1 MNKMNKMNKMNRFL
15 VALLVAIIFGG
26 SFVSCIDSEV
36 SPEIKKIYQGQAD
49 LLASQVTVNQAEA
62 TLKAAEAKLK
72 EAEATLKKAEA
83 DLRAADAEVQ
93 KAHAARI
100 ASETSSNATAAEV
113 AAAKVRAEVAR
124 ILAETASNAAAAI
137 AAAEKVRAEVAG
149 IISKTSSDAA
159 AAIAA
164 AEKIRA
170 EVARILA
177 ETASNIAAAEVAVN
191 KAEAEIARIVS
202 ETASN
207 MTAAEAAAAKVRAE
221 ADLEKAKAELE
232 KANAA
237 NRAANAAD
245 VLAQTA
251 INVARAEFEL
261 LKAQQLH
268 ADDLRAAGFAVAEG
282 LFDQYIAVRKVA
294 ASKLVTRKVRAE
306 MLAEQSRML
315 AEGKI
320 DSAVAEASLVLLKG
334 LKVAA
339 EVGVQVAKAAKV
351 AHETDE
357 VVTQKAEFDARVK
370 EYDDSIVQV
379 GIKVHLK
386 AINMQLKIEEEA
398 IEVAKLEK
406 LTGTSSLRVNYEFL
420 VSSIDRDSA
429 TYNRKVSTKKAKAKK
444 LATYDPE
451 LAKLKGAV
459 TTAKANVTAAKNN
472 FSDVPYTNAI
482 TKREE
487 YIALDSL
494 SGTTKLRDSLV
505 KTNIYIALPKPDT
518 TALRVERDVAE
529 AEYTK
534 ASVANRKNP
543 GLDVNP
549 GPDGQRGNNVN
560 NTMEGITNVTY
571 RIIKDVTF
579 PFVDGVRKKK
589 VTFEAGEF
597 FFDKTATNP
606 NFPIKVRATANAAA
620 VKFTAAD
627 IVADFASIVAAQS
640 LSNLGSVGKLYNVEA
655 DDTAETVTN
664 ADKLVNAAATLVLAG
679 TKLAK
684 RIDELEKYETELVRY
699 KAEKVRLEGL
709 LLPFDDNFKAAKAAF
724 INALKVIGIK
734 TSDTVDKDSIL
745 KTSKAMITTK
755 KTSAKASIVGKA
767 EAKKNTA
774 EAKKNAFELES
785 KEDLISEIRILNAEI
800 AALAASLATD
810 SNKAR
815 LDLEALNAKIDAAG
829 TTNVEEVNKLVSSIN
844 AIRTDIEAL
853 EYEMTVLR
861 AKENSLRIIKTEY
874 LNASRL
880 ITIPARNLQADI
892 DAAEQNLVTATSN
905 LVSGKKAILN
915 DKINI
920 VAMTELIWVLK
931 QELKVMDDEIIK
943 LIVLA
948 NKYKTLAVAAL
959 DAATKA

>member
-62 TLKAAEAKLK
+62 TLKAAEAALK
-72 EAEATLKKAEA
+72 GAEAILKKAEA

-261 LKAQQLH
+261 LEAQQLH

-282 LFDQYIAVRKVA
+282 LVDQYIAVRKVA

-334 LKVAA
+334 LKAAA

-379 GIKVHLK
+379 GIKVHLEE
-386 AINMQLKIEEEA
+386 INIGSKENTKS
-398 IEVAKLEK
+398 IEVEK
-406 LTGTSSLRVNYEFL
+406 LNKLTETDALRTKY
-420 VSSIDRDSA
+420 DRLAGLIKTDSA
-429 TYNRKVSTKKAKAKK
+429 LYNSKKKSVKTDSTTLADYDAELGKLDAKITKEKAAVATKKGNHDTAEAKRKAYN
-444 LATYDPE
+444 A
-451 LAKLKGAV
+451 LKE
-459 TTAKANVTAAKNN
+459 
-472 FSDVPYTNAI
+472 DVGGL
-482 TKREE
+482 
-487 YIALDSL
+487 LDSL
-494 SGTTKLRDSLV
+494 EDATNAL
-505 KTNIYIALPKPDT
+505 KTHIAARINIEGIRKTEADARKKHDT
-518 TALRVERDVAE
+518 LKKIYDAE
-529 AEYTK
+529 PAGP
-534 ASVANRKNP
+534 SVFA
-543 GLDVNP
+543 
-549 GPDGQRGNNVN
+549 GPDGVTGNITDA
-560 NTMEGITNVTY
+560 TMEGTGADAVKVTY
-571 RIIKDVTF
+571 RKIKDVTF
-579 PFVDGVRKKK
+579 PLVDGVRKKK
-589 VTFEAGEF
+589 VTFETEQF
-597 FFDKTATNP
+597 FFDKTAASP
-606 NFPIKVRATANAAA
+606 DFPIKTPATINPTVLA
-620 VKFTAAD
+620 VKFTLGD
-627 IVADFASIVAAQS
+627 IVADFGSIEAATS
-640 LSNLGSVGKLYNVEA
+640 LTNLGSIGKLYNVEA
-655 DDTAETVTN
+655 DDRDPTP
-664 ADKLVNAAATLVLAG
+664 
-679 TKLAK
+679 
-684 RIDELEKYETELVRY
+684 DELNVTRFNVAVVELDAAITELN
-699 KAEKVRLEGL
+699 KAKASLADRSATEEKLRAKVNKFDGL
-709 LLPFDDNFKAAKAAF
+709 LVDNKGVTLKAKETAF

-755 KTSAKASIVGKA
+755 KNAVSNSAVNAAKAAKA
-767 EAKKNTA
+767 NFRTKEKIELDIKLSGIDIATLAAKIAGNTA
-774 EAKKNAFELES
+774 KLTALE
-785 KEDLISEIRILNAEI
+785 KEIES
-800 AALAASLATD
+800 AS
-810 SNKAR
+810 
-815 LDLEALNAKIDAAG
+815 
-829 TTNVEEVNKLVSSIN
+829 NVEGVSELVSSIN
-844 AIRTDIEAL
+844 VIEAEIEAL
-853 EYEMTVLR
+853 EYKKSLLI
-861 AKENSLRIIKTEY
+861 AKRISLRIIKTEY

-880 ITIPARNLQADI
+880 ITIPARNLQADV

-905 LVSGKKAILN
+905 LVNGKKAVLN
-915 DKINI
+915 GKINI

-931 QELKVMDDEIIK
+931 QELKVMDAEIIK
-943 LIVLA
+943 LIGLA
-948 NKYKTLAVAAL
+948 DKYKALAVAAL